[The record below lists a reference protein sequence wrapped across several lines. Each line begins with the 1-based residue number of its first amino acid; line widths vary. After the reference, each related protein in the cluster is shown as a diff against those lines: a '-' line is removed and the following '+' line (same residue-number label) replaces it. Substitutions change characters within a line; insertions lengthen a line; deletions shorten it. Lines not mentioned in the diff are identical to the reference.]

1 MKVSK
6 YKENSRNS
14 GIMDE
19 SFKPAE
25 KSDLVVIEEVKNNSS
40 KPPTHRRV
48 ISANKF
54 RVKKKN
60 YS

>member
-1 MKVSK
+1 MKVTK
-6 YKENSRNS
+6 FKENSRNS
-14 GIMDE
+14 GIFED
-19 SFKPAE
+19 SFQHEA
-25 KSDLVVIEEVKNNSS
+25 SDIIVEDVKNSN

-54 RVKKKN
+54 KPKKKK